1 MKNNV
6 NWEGYMKYNLMKNN
20 RYSNNYVIEY
30 EKVLVLIELNQR
42 ERGWVLRK
50 W

>member
-1 MKNNV
+1 
-6 NWEGYMKYNLMKNN
+6 MKNN

-42 ERGWVLRK
+42 ERG
-50 W
+50 